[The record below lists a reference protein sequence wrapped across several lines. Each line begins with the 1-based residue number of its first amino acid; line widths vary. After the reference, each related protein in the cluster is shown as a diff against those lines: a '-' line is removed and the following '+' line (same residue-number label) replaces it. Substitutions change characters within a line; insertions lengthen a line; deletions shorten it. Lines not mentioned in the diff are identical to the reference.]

1 MSKGRVLTVLLAMML
16 FSFTASA
23 QMVKASFGV
32 TGGGIA
38 TLMMGTEPPTSSPMY
53 ISGYG
58 GAFATV
64 NYGNHLGLRTGAN
77 YAMQGSTYSLSGTT
91 LKAAQSYIQVP
102 VSFLW
107 HMRSFVSL
115 EAGFY
120 QNILFSSSL
129 TEKGSSTVVISPDE
143 GALKYNFG
151 ALAGIEF
158 NFGRYVFLELKYHY
172 GLSKSYVIYGK
183 GFPSSFATV
192 GLGFNLISTRKS
204 AF

>member
-1 MSKGRVLTVLLAMML
+1 MKIYRVLVVLFAMML
-16 FSFTASA
+16 LSFSASA

-38 TLMMGTEPPTSSPMY
+38 TLTTGTEPPTSSPMY

-64 NYGNHLGLRTGAN
+64 NYGNHLGLRAGAN
-77 YAMQGSTYSLSGTT
+77 YAMQGSSYKLSGVS
-91 LKAAQSYIQVP
+91 LKAAQSYVQVP
-102 VSFLW
+102 VSLMY
-107 HMRSFVSL
+107 HIRSFVSL

-120 QNILFSSSL
+120 QNILLSSSL
-129 TEKGSSTVVISPDE
+129 TEKGSSTVVIDPDE

-158 NFGRYVFLELKYHY
+158 NFGRYVFLNLRYHY

-183 GFPSSFATV
+183 GYPSSFATV
-192 GLGFNLISTRKS
+192 GVGFNIISTRKS

>member
-1 MSKGRVLTVLLAMML
+1 MNKFRVLTVLFAMMF
-16 FSFTASA
+16 FSLSASA

-38 TLMMGTEPPTSSPMY
+38 TLMTGTEPPTSSPMY

-58 GAFATV
+58 GAFATI
-64 NYGNHLGLRTGAN
+64 NYGNHLGLRAGAN
-77 YAMQGSTYSLSGTT
+77 YAMQGSSYKLSGTT
-91 LKAAQSYIQVP
+91 LTAAQSYIQVP
-102 VSFLW
+102 VSLMY
-107 HMRSFVSL
+107 HIKSFVSL

-129 TEKGSSTVVISPDE
+129 TEKGSSTVVINPDE

-158 NFGRYVFLELKYHY
+158 NFGRFVFLELKYHY

-183 GFPSSFATV
+183 GYPSSFATV

>member
-1 MSKGRVLTVLLAMML
+1 MKILRVLSVIILMML
-16 FSFTASA
+16 LSFTASA

-38 TLMMGTEPPTSSPMY
+38 TLMSGTEPATSSPMY
-53 ISGYG
+53 MSGYG

-64 NYGNHLGLRTGAN
+64 NIGNSLGVRGGAN
-77 YAMQGSTYSLSGTT
+77 YAMQGSKYMLSGTNLT
-91 LKAAQSYIQVP
+91 AAQSYIQVP
-102 VSFLW
+102 VSVLW
-107 HMRSFVSL
+107 HMRSFISL

-120 QNILFSSSL
+120 QNILASSSL
-129 TEKGSSTVVISPDE
+129 TEKGSSTVVINPDE

-158 NFGRYVFLELKYHY
+158 NFGRFVFLELKYHY
-172 GLSKSYVIYGK
+172 GLSNSYVIYGK
-183 GFPSSFATV
+183 GYPSSFATV

>member
-1 MSKGRVLTVLLAMML
+1 MSKRRVLTVLLAMML
-16 FSFTASA
+16 FSLSASA

-38 TLMMGTEPPTSSPMY
+38 TLTMGTEPPTSSPMY

-64 NYGNHLGLRTGAN
+64 NYGNHLGLRAGAN
-77 YAMQGSTYSLSGTT
+77 YAMQGSTYGLSGVT
-91 LKAAQSYIQVP
+91 LTATQSYLQVP
-102 VSFLW
+102 VSLMY
-107 HMRSFVSL
+107 HIRSFVSL

-120 QNILFSSSL
+120 QNILLSSSL
-129 TEKGSSTVVISPDE
+129 TEKGSSTVVINPDE
-143 GALKYNFG
+143 GALRYNFG

-158 NFGRYVFLELKYHY
+158 NFGRYVFLNLRYHY

-183 GFPSSFATV
+183 GYPSSFATV
-192 GLGFNLISTRKS
+192 GVGFNIISTRKS

>member
-1 MSKGRVLTVLLAMML
+1 MKVTKVLTVLLAMML
-16 FSFTASA
+16 FSFGASA

-38 TLMMGTEPPTSSPMY
+38 TMTFGTDPAPSSPLYM
-53 ISGYG
+53 SGYG

-64 NYGNHLGLRTGAN
+64 NIGSSLGIRGGAN
-77 YAMQGSTYSLSGTT
+77 YAMQGSRYDVAGADLTAS
-91 LKAAQSYIQVP
+91 QSYIQIP
-102 VSFLW
+102 VSVMW
-107 HMRSFVSL
+107 HMRSFISL

-120 QNILFSSSL
+120 QNILASSSL
-129 TEKGSSTVVISPDE
+129 TEKGNTTVVINPDE

-151 ALAGIEF
+151 ALAGLEF

-192 GLGFNLISTRKS
+192 GVGFNLISTRKS

>member
-1 MSKGRVLTVLLAMML
+1 MSKRRVLTVLLAMML
-16 FSFTASA
+16 FSLSASA

-38 TLMMGTEPPTSSPMY
+38 TLMSGTEPATSSPMY
-53 ISGYG
+53 MSGYG

-64 NYGNHLGLRTGAN
+64 NIGNSLGIRGGAN
-77 YAMQGSTYSLSGTT
+77 YAMQGSSYALSGAT
-91 LKAAQSYIQVP
+91 LTAAQSYIQVP
-102 VSFLW
+102 VSLMW
-107 HMRSFVSL
+107 HMRSFISL

-129 TEKGSSTVVISPDE
+129 TEKGKSTVVINPDE

-158 NFGRYVFLELKYHY
+158 NFGRFVFLELKYHY
-172 GLSKSYVIYGK
+172 GLSNSYVIYGK
-183 GFPSSFATV
+183 GYPSSFATV

>member
-1 MSKGRVLTVLLAMML
+1 MSKRRVLTVLLALML
-16 FSFTASA
+16 FSLSASA

-38 TLMMGTEPPTSSPMY
+38 TLMSGTEPATSTPMY
-53 ISGYG
+53 MNGYG

-64 NYGNHLGLRTGAN
+64 NIGNSLGIRAGAN
-77 YAMQGSTYSLSGTT
+77 YAMQGSKHTLSGTGLT
-91 LKAAQSYIQVP
+91 AAQSYLQVP
-102 VSFLW
+102 VSLLW
-107 HMRSFVSL
+107 NIRSFISL

-120 QNILFSSSL
+120 QNILLSSSL
-129 TEKGSSTVVISPDE
+129 TENGSSTVVISPDE

-158 NFGRYVFLELKYHY
+158 NFGRFVFLELKYHY
-172 GLSKSYVIYGK
+172 GLSNSYVIYGK
-183 GFPSSFATV
+183 GYPSSFATV

>member
-1 MSKGRVLTVLLAMML
+1 MSKRRVLVVLLAMML
-16 FSFTASA
+16 FSLSASA

-38 TLMMGTEPPTSSPMY
+38 TMMSATEPATSSPFY
-53 ISGYG
+53 IGGYG
-58 GAFATV
+58 GAVATI
-64 NYGNHLGLRTGAN
+64 NIGNSLGIRGGAN
-77 YAMQGSTYSLSGTT
+77 YAMQGSSYMLSGTKLT
-91 LKAAQSYIQVP
+91 AAQSYIQVP
-102 VSFLW
+102 VSLLW
-107 HMRSFVSL
+107 HMRSFISL

-129 TEKGSSTVVISPDE
+129 TENGSSTVVINPDE

-151 ALAGIEF
+151 ALAGLEF
-158 NFGRYVFLELKYHY
+158 NFGRFVFLELKYHY
-172 GLSKSYVIYGK
+172 GLSNSYVIYGK

>member
-1 MSKGRVLTVLLAMML
+1 MKTIRVLTVLLAMML
-16 FSFTASA
+16 FSLSASA

-38 TLMMGTEPPTSSPMY
+38 TMMSGTEPATSSPMY
-53 ISGYG
+53 MGGYG

-64 NYGNHLGLRTGAN
+64 NYGTSLGIRVGAN
-77 YAMQGSTYSLSGTT
+77 YAMQGSSYMLSSTD
-91 LKAAQSYIQVP
+91 LKAVQSYIQIP
-102 VSFLW
+102 VSLMW
-107 HMRSFVSL
+107 HMRSFISL
-115 EAGFY
+115 EAGLY

-129 TEKGSSTVVISPDE
+129 IEQGSTTVVISPDE

-151 ALAGIEF
+151 AHAGITF
-158 NFGRYVFLELKYHY
+158 NFGRVVFLDIKYHY
-172 GLSKSYVIYGK
+172 GLSNSYVIYGK
-183 GFPSSFATV
+183 GYPSSFATV

>member
-1 MSKGRVLTVLLAMML
+1 MSKRRVLVVLLAMML
-16 FSFTASA
+16 FSLSASA

-38 TLMMGTEPPTSSPMY
+38 TMMSATEPATSSPFY
-53 ISGYG
+53 IGGYG
-58 GAFATV
+58 GAFATI
-64 NYGNHLGLRTGAN
+64 NIGNSLGIRGGAN
-77 YAMQGSTYSLSGTT
+77 YAMQGSSYMLSGTKLT
-91 LKAAQSYIQVP
+91 AAQSYIQVP
-102 VSFLW
+102 VSLLW
-107 HMRSFVSL
+107 HMRSFISL

-129 TEKGSSTVVISPDE
+129 TENGSSTVVINPDE

-151 ALAGIEF
+151 ALAGLEF
-158 NFGRYVFLELKYHY
+158 NFGRFVFLELKYHY
-172 GLSKSYVIYGK
+172 GLSNSYVIYGK